1 MRRLLVTCA
10 FLATAAAA
18 ASGCS
23 RGVAPVI
30 DALEMPKAAATGVDG
45 LFTLDGVIAVQAAA
59 DGHLG
64 KAARATIRVMLPSL
78 GQKSEFPIDLPAMA
92 AGASVAM
99 PLQLQLSSRAPR
111 GPLTYRVSI
120 VDASGQE
127 SEPVE
132 RTTELR

>member
-10 FLATAAAA
+10 LLAAAA
-18 ASGCS
+18 AGCS

-30 DALEMPKAAATGVDG
+30 DALEMPKAAATGGDG
-45 LFTLDGVIAVQAAA
+45 LFTLDGVIAVQAV

-78 GQKSEFPIDLPAMA
+78 GQRSEFPIDLPAMT